1 MNFNSV
7 YDNMTSAEL
16 KVSDYINQLGLWWQ
30 YEQPVFVFDDKQRP
44 RVWTP
49 DFYIPELG
57 MYIEVAGNREWNYE
71 FREKVYELNRIP
83 VIFVSI
89 QSHKWKEDLF
99 VQMHAIHQQR
109 WEKIR
114 ATEKRNFIPGL
125 KM

>member
-7 YDNMTSAEL
+7 FDNMTSAEI
-16 KVSDYINQLGLWWQ
+16 KVSEYINQLGLWWQ
-30 YEQPVFVFDDKQRP
+30 FEQPVFVFDDKQRP

-57 MYIEVAGNREWNYE
+57 IYIEVKGNRNWNYE

-89 QSHKWKEDLF
+89 QSQQWKQDLF
-99 VQMHAIHQQR
+99 TGIHAIHQSR
-109 WEKIR
+109 WEKIKH
-114 ATEKRNFIPGL
+114 TEKRNFIGGVSF
-125 KM
+125 